1 MMNEF
6 LGNKYVRYSL
16 TLFIGLANLF
26 LLITLLPMILN
37 NPFWSGFIS
46 IVSIFGVGFF
56 LAYIFNF
63 AVVRIEKR
71 VHHRI
76 FSILIFLMII
86 LSVLLITSV
95 LILPRI
101 VDTIPTLYNKFN
113 ELVNWFAESD
123 FVKQNNIKISV
134 SDLGL
139 SNPQA
144 MIQTIWSSLS
154 TFFGIFLVM
163 ILFLFE
169 FPQIQLGLERILP
182 VTFHHQFGKS
192 LSELDRRMSRFTSD
206 YGSLLLVLFVEH
218 LIITFLLGLNP
229 LIAVSVV
236 IFYLIPVVGGFIYL
250 SSVFL
255 LAFSQDNSHILFFIS
270 VDSPLTYALI
280 VVAILSI
287 VFMWDSMFLMPKY
300 IGDALKL
307 SFIVVIFVTFMMS
320 LLNWMGFMLS
330 PFVLVL
336 LKFIFDQYVK
346 DKPKFYDYEKENTIV
361 RPEDLKITLKRDK
374 M

>member
-1 MMNEF
+1 MNEM
-6 LGNKYVRYSL
+6 LKNKYIRYL
-16 TLFIGLANLF
+16 VFVFLVLVNLF
-26 LLITLLPMILN
+26 LFITILPMILN
-37 NPFWSGFIS
+37 NPFWSGFIG

-63 AVVRIEKR
+63 AVVKIQKRIKSR
-71 VHHRI
+71 PLAIV
-76 FSILIFLMII
+76 LFLMLI
-86 LSVLLITSV
+86 LSVLLITGL

-101 VDTIPTLYNKFN
+101 VDTIPTLYNKFI
-113 ELVNWFAESD
+113 EVVNWFANSD

-134 SDLGL
+134 ADLGL
-139 SNPQA
+139 SNPQII
-144 MIQTIWSSLS
+144 IQTIWSSLS
-154 TFFGIFLVM
+154 TFFGIFAVM

-169 FPQIQLGLERILP
+169 FPQIQSGLERLLP
-182 VTFHHQFGKS
+182 SSFQLQYGRS
-192 LSELDRRMSRFTSD
+192 LAELDRRMGRFTSD

-218 LIITFLLGLNP
+218 LIVTFLLGLNP
-229 LIAVSVV
+229 LISVSVIV
-236 IFYLIPVVGGFIYL
+236 FYLIPIVGGLIYL

-255 LAFSQDNSHILFFIS
+255 LAFSQESSHILFFIA

-280 VVAILSI
+280 VIAILTI
-287 VFMWDSMFLMPKY
+287 VFIWDSMFLMPKY

-336 LKFIFDQYVK
+336 LKFIYDQYMR
-346 DKPKFYDYEKENTIV
+346 DKPKFYDYEKENEIV
-361 RPEDLKITLKRDK
+361 AVEDLKIKMKRGK

>member
-1 MMNEF
+1 MNEIAK
-6 LGNKYVRYSL
+6 NRYIRYL
-16 TLFIGLANLF
+16 LFVLLILANLF
-26 LLITLLPMILN
+26 LFITVLPMILN

-63 AVVRIEKR
+63 AVVKIQKR
-71 VHHRI
+71 VKSRPVA
-76 FSILIFLMII
+76 ILIFLLMI
-86 LSVLLITSV
+86 LSVLLITGL

-101 VDTIPTLYNKFN
+101 VDTIPLLYNKFI
-113 ELVNWFAESD
+113 EVVSWFSD
-123 FVKQNNIKISV
+123 IEFVKQNNIKVSV
-134 SDLGL
+134 ADLGL
-139 SNPQA
+139 SNPQVI
-144 MIQTIWSSLS
+144 IQTIWSSLS
-154 TFFGIFLVM
+154 TFFGIFAVM

-169 FPQIQLGLERILP
+169 FPQIQLGLERLLP
-182 VTFHHQFGKS
+182 MSFQLQYGRS
-192 LSELDRRMSRFTSD
+192 LAELDRRMGRFTSD

-218 LIITFLLGLNP
+218 LIVTFLLGLNP
-229 LIAVSVV
+229 LISVSVI
-236 IFYLIPVVGGFIYL
+236 IFYLIPIVGGFIYL

-255 LAFSQDNSHILFFIS
+255 LAFSQDQSRILFFIS

-280 VVAILSI
+280 VIAILSI
-287 VFMWDSMFLMPKY
+287 IFIWDSMFLMPKY

-307 SFIVVIFVTFMMS
+307 SFIVVVFVTFMMS

-336 LKFIFDQYVK
+336 LKFMFDQYMR
-346 DKPKFYDYEKENTIV
+346 DKPTFYDYEKENQTV
-361 RPEDLKITLKRDK
+361 PLKDLKIKLKRDK

>member
-1 MMNEF
+1 MMQEI
-6 LGNKYVRYSL
+6 LQNKYIRYSL
-16 TLFIGLANLF
+16 LLFFALANLF
-26 LLITLLPMILN
+26 LMITILPMILN
-37 NPFWSGFIS
+37 NPFWSGFIG

-63 AVVRIEKR
+63 AVERIQKR
-71 VHHRI
+71 VKNRT
-76 FSILIFLMII
+76 LAVLLFLLVI
-86 LSVLLITSV
+86 LSVLVITALLI
-95 LILPRI
+95 IPRI
-101 VDTIPTLYNKFN
+101 ADTIPLLYNKFL
-113 ELVNWFAESD
+113 ELVNWFAATD
-123 FVKQNNIKISV
+123 FVKQNNIRISV

-144 MIQTIWSSLS
+144 ILQMIWSSLS
-154 TFFGIFLVM
+154 TFFGIFAVM

-169 FPQIQLGLERILP
+169 FPQIQQGLERLLP
-182 VTFHHQFGKS
+182 RSFHAGYGQS
-192 LSELDRRMSRFTSD
+192 LLELDRRMSRFTRD

-218 LIITFLLGLNP
+218 LILTFFLGLNP

-236 IFYLIPVVGGFIYL
+236 VFYLIPVVGGFMYL

-255 LAFSQDNSHILFFIS
+255 LAFSQENSSILFFIH
-270 VDSPLTYALI
+270 VDSPLTYAFI
-280 VVAILSI
+280 VLTILFV
-287 VFMWDSMFLMPKY
+287 VFIWDSVFLMPKY

-320 LLNWMGFMLS
+320 LLNWIGFMLS

-336 LKFIFDQYVK
+336 LKFIFDQYVRS
-346 DKPKFYDYEKENTIV
+346 KPKFYDYEKENEKEAI
-361 RPEDLKITLKRDK
+361 EYLKKPFKHDR